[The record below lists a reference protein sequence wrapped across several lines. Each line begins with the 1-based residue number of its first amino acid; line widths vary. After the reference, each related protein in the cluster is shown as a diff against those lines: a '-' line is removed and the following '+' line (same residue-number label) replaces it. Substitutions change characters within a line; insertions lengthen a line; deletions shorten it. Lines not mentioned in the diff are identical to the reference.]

1 MATTAEHIFATF
13 YVNSFL
19 LIVES
24 HKIKSYRQFIG
35 KSSHNSKI
43 HNNNRDYG
51 NLCLNLDGD
60 ND

>member
-1 MATTAEHIFATF
+1 MAATAVHIFATF

-35 KSSHNSKI
+35 KSSHNSKFI
-43 HNNNRDYG
+43 ITIEIMAIYV
-51 NLCLNLDGD
+51 
-60 ND
+60 